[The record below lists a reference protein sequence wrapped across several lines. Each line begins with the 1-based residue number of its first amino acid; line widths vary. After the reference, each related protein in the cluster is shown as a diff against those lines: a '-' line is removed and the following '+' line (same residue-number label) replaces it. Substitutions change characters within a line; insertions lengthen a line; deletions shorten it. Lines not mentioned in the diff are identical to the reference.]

1 MRLSNR
7 TSNKAVSPGA
17 VSLIGRDGEDYM
29 RQFALIVIA
38 ASVLLSPA
46 SAADAAD
53 AVNGGRLAQRWC
65 ASCHIVASDQRRP
78 TDEATPF
85 SSIARHAG
93 FNEERLAFFLL
104 DPHPKMP
111 NMSLTRSEAADLAAY
126 IAAQK

>member
-1 MRLSNR
+1 
-7 TSNKAVSPGA
+7 
-17 VSLIGRDGEDYM
+17 M
-29 RQFALIVIA
+29 RQFALIA
-38 ASVLLSPA
+38 ATASALISPA
-46 SAADAAD
+46 SAADAAN

-65 ASCHIVASDQRRP
+65 ASCHVVASDQRRP

-85 SSIARHAG
+85 SSIARQGG

-111 NMSLTRSEAADLAAY
+111 NMSLSRSEAADLAAY